1 MFCNNGLMIDGRKVR
16 NMEIAIIAADMKK
29 ELMTQ
34 FCIAYC
40 GVLSKH
46 NLCATNIT
54 AKYITE
60 ATGLE
65 VERLLSGVQGGEQQI
80 ASRIAYNEIDMLLYF
95 KDTRADVESDEVEK
109 EILRLCDLYNVPV
122 ATNIATAEVL
132 ITAIDRGDL
141 DWREIVNP
149 RSAYNQS
156 LKEKNKN

>member
-1 MFCNNGLMIDGRKVR
+1 
-16 NMEIAIIAADMKK
+16 MEIAIIAHDLKK

-40 GVLSKH
+40 GILSKH
-46 NLCATNIT
+46 SLCATNIT

-109 EILRLCDLYNVPV
+109 EILRLCDLYNIPV

-132 ITAIDRGDL
+132 IMALDRGDL

-149 RSAYNQS
+149 RSAYNQN
-156 LKEKNKN
+156 LKSRRV